1 MMAEKKK
8 IVVFYYSQTGQILDI
23 LKNIC
28 STIAGASVVYKQIV
42 PEKDFSFPW
51 NYDEFFDIFPETRL
65 GIPPFGIN
73 PVNLSDV
80 QDADLVIV
88 GGQSWFLSP
97 SLPIQSFFAST
108 AIAEYMKGRKLIFV
122 NGCRNMWVNT
132 FFRIRESAKHIGAK
146 LVGHIVLQ
154 DRAHNLV
161 GIVTIARWLLHGQ
174 KQASGIW
181 PAAGVSDSDIAD
193 AAKFGITID
202 TALQANNLDALQ
214 QQLMAQGAINYVP
227 KIAYVEK
234 VGHRIFGIWAR
245 FIRKKG
251 DFGNPARKF
260 RVKAFSYYLFFVL
273 YVISPIVLTIYHLLF
288 PIRVF
293 FKRKAMYEA
302 CYRLE

>member
-1 MMAEKKK
+1 MAGKKK

-23 LKNIC
+23 LKSIC
-28 STIAGASVVYKQIV
+28 STITGASVVYKPIV
-42 PEKDFSFPW
+42 PEKEFPFPW

-65 GIPPFGIN
+65 GIPPFGIK
-73 PVNLSDV
+73 PIDLSDV
-80 QDADLVIV
+80 EDADLVIV

-97 SLPIQSFFAST
+97 SLPIQSFFASS
-108 AIAEYMKGRKLIFV
+108 AVAEYMKGRKLIFV

-132 FFRIRESAKHIGAK
+132 FFKIRESAKQIGAK

-181 PAAGVSDSDIAD
+181 PAAGVSDKDIAD
-193 AAKFGITID
+193 AAKFGTTID
-202 TALQANNLDALQ
+202 NALQTNNFDNLQ
-214 QQLMAQGAINYVP
+214 QQLMDQGAINYVP

-245 FIRKKG
+245 FIVRKG
-251 DFGNPARKF
+251 GPGNPARNF
-260 RVKAFSYYLFFVL
+260 RVKLFSYYLFFVL

-293 FKRKAMYEA
+293 FRKKAMYEA
-302 CYRLE
+302 CYRFE

>member
-1 MMAEKKK
+1 MAGKKK

-23 LKNIC
+23 LKSIC
-28 STIAGASVVYKQIV
+28 STINGASVVYKPIV
-42 PEKDFSFPW
+42 PKKELPFPW

-65 GIPPFGIN
+65 GIPPFGIK
-73 PVNLSDV
+73 PIDLSDV
-80 QDADLVIV
+80 EDADLVIV

-97 SLPIQSFFAST
+97 SLPIQSFFASS
-108 AIAEYMKGRKLIFV
+108 AVAEYMKGRKLIFV

-132 FFRIRESAKHIGAK
+132 FFKIRESAKQIGAK

-181 PAAGVSDSDIAD
+181 PAAGVSDSDIAE
-193 AAKFGITID
+193 ASKFGTTISN
-202 TALQANNLDALQ
+202 TLQTNNFDNLQ

-234 VGHRIFGIWAR
+234 VGHRIFGVWAR

-251 DFGNPARKF
+251 GFGNPARKL
-260 RVKAFSYYLFFVL
+260 RVTAFSYYLFFVL

-293 FKRKAMYEA
+293 FKRKAMYKA
-302 CYRLE
+302 CYKLE

>member
-1 MMAEKKK
+1 MAGKKK

-23 LKNIC
+23 LKSIC
-28 STIAGASVVYKQIV
+28 STITGASVVYKPIV
-42 PEKDFSFPW
+42 PEKEFPFPW

-65 GIPPFGIN
+65 GIPSFGIK
-73 PVNLSDV
+73 PIDLSDV
-80 QDADLVIV
+80 EDADLVIV

-97 SLPIQSFFAST
+97 SLPIQSFFASS
-108 AIAEYMKGRKLIFV
+108 AVAEYMKGRKLIFV

-132 FFRIRESAKHIGAK
+132 FFKIRESAKQIGAK

-181 PAAGVSDSDIAD
+181 PAAGVSDSDIAE
-193 AAKFGITID
+193 ASKFGTTISN
-202 TALQANNLDALQ
+202 TLQTNNFDNLQ
-214 QQLMAQGAINYVP
+214 QQLMVQGAINYVP

-234 VGHRIFGIWAR
+234 VGHRIFGVWAR

-251 DFGNPARKF
+251 GFGNPARKL
-260 RVKAFSYYLFFVL
+260 RVTAFSYYLFFVL

-293 FKRKAMYEA
+293 FKRKAMYKA
-302 CYRLE
+302 CYKLE

>member
-1 MMAEKKK
+1 MKK

-28 STIAGASVVYKQIV
+28 STIADASIVYKPII
-42 PEKDFSFPW
+42 PEKNFPFPW

-65 GIPPFGIN
+65 GIPPFGIK
-73 PVNLSDV
+73 PIDLSDV

-97 SLPIQSFFAST
+97 SLPIQSFFA
-108 AIAEYMKGRKLIFV
+108 AEPIRNYLKNRKLIFV

-132 FFRIRESAKHIGAK
+132 FFKIRESAKQIGAK

-193 AAKFGITID
+193 AAKFGTIIGNTLPTND
-202 TALQANNLDALQ
+202 FGDLQ
-214 QQLMAQGAINYVP
+214 QQLMDLGAINYVP
-227 KIAYVEK
+227 KIVYVEK
-234 VGHRIFGIWAR
+234 VGHRIFGVWAR
-245 FIRKKG
+245 YIRKKG
-251 DFGNPARKF
+251 DLGNPARKI

-293 FKRKAMYEA
+293 FKRKTMNEA
-302 CYRLE
+302 CYKLE